1 MNILGVILIGVVSG
15 LLAAATT
22 LVLGSTIWHA
32 VILYVLFGTG
42 AAVIALIGSMMAIK
56 DEDTVEEP
64 AFKGR
69 RVLEGN

>member
-22 LVLGSTIWHA
+22 LILGSTIWHA
-32 VILYVLFGTG
+32 VILYVMFGTG
-42 AAVIALIGSMMAIK
+42 ASVIALIGAMMTIK
-56 DEDTVEEP
+56 HEDTAEET

-69 RVLEGN
+69 RVFEGN